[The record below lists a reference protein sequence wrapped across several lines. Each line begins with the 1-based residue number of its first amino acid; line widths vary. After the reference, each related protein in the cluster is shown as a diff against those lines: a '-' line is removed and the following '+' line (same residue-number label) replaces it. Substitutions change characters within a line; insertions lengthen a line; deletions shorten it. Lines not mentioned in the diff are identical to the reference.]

1 MKKSLNKKVI
11 KMCFV
16 ITVLI
21 VVGILSLVV
30 GRPLVKFA
38 SEPEKFRI
46 WVDSNG
52 FWGRLA
58 YIGMMVLQIVAAF
71 LPGEPFEMVAGYAFG
86 TAQGT
91 ILCLL
96 ASAVGSILVLLL
108 SRKFGMRFI
117 SLFFNKQ
124 QIEKIK
130 FLRSSPKRILLF
142 AVIFILPGTPKDL
155 LCYFAGITD
164 IKLWILMLICS
175 FGRIPAIITST
186 LGGDALGTKSYIL
199 AIVVFSLTLL
209 ISLIG
214 ALIYKIISNKHNKN
228 DK

>member
-164 IKLWILMLICS
+164 IKLWILILICS

>member
-1 MKKSLNKKVI
+1 MKIRLNKKVV

-58 YIGMMVLQIVAAF
+58 YIGMMILQIIAAF
-71 LPGEPFEMVAGYAFG
+71 LPGEPFELVVGYAFG
-86 TAQGT
+86 TVEGT

-96 ASAVGSILVLLL
+96 ASAIGSILVLFL
-108 SRKFGMRFI
+108 SRKFGMKLI

-124 QIEKIK
+124 QTDNIK
-130 FLRSSPKRILLF
+130 FLRSSPKRIMLF
-142 AVIFILPGTPKDL
+142 TVIFILPGTPKDL

-175 FGRIPAIITST
+175 FGRIPAIVTST

-199 AIVVFSLTLL
+199 AIVVFSVTLL

-214 ALIYKIISNKHNKN
+214 TFIYKIISKRHNKHL
-228 DK
+228 

>member
-1 MKKSLNKKVI
+1 
-11 KMCFV
+11 MCFV